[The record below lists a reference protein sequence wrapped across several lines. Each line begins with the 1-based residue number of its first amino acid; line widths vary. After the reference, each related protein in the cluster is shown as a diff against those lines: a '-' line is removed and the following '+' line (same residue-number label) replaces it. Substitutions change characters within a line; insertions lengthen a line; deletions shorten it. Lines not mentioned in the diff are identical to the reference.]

1 LGARLQIEERK
12 GKIENRSEER
22 ENRSEKRENRSEIKK
37 PGTKDIAPAKIK

>member
-1 LGARLQIEERK
+1 MVLAVG
-12 GKIENRSEER
+12 GPPTNRSEER